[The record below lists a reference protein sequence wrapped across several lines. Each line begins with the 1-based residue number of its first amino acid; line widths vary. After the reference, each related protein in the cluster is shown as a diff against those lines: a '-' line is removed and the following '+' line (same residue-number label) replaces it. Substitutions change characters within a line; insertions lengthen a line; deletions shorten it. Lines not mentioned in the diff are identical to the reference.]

1 MPSLYTTY
9 RPKNFAALVGQEH
22 IVELL
27 KAELSSGKTAQS
39 YIFIGPRGTG
49 KTTSARIF
57 AKALNCQNLQK
68 DGSPCDE
75 CAMCKSFAE
84 GKFLDL
90 FEIDAAS
97 NRGIDEIR
105 EMKEKIEF
113 KPTQGKRKIYIIDEV
128 HMLTKEAFNALL
140 KTLEEPPSHVVF
152 ILATTEPHK
161 IPLTILS
168 RCEKLEFRLGSEEEI
183 GKVISDTAA
192 NEGAKIDQ
200 KALNLL
206 VQFAAGSYRD
216 SLSILD
222 TIITSL
228 DENKTI
234 TYDSV
239 QRVLGLPAQELIVGY
254 SEAIFAPN
262 SEEAFAILEQIFTR
276 GVNVSQ
282 YIKSVVT
289 FLRDVLV
296 GRQNIKNT
304 PPTQYLV
311 KSIAILLD
319 AYTQQRHTFDHKLPL
334 QLATM
339 NIISLFDNA
348 PIMPKI
354 TQPAVS
360 PIKQESQKVQPSEK
374 KEIKKEVEEAVVLTE
389 IKEEIVIK
397 DIKEQEISQEIS
409 ETKETEGV
417 VFKQPDVVQHT
428 NLELENPKSKIKK
441 LKKQKVIL
449 RDDLTFE
456 EIKAK
461 WTVFLREIQLVNTQ
475 LYAFLMTAVPNTIAR
490 DEMLQTNKL
499 EIFVKYDFHKKRIES
514 TQCRDA
520 INKICQ
526 KLYGTSIQVVCTV
539 QKDIQPMQIPH
550 TQPRMEPRQEVAK
563 PIESAH
569 TKPAEV
575 VPIAETEIGADF
587 DAIMGAEIENFL

>member
-57 AKALNCQNLQK
+57 AKALNCENLQK

-75 CAMCKSFAE
+75 CTMCKSFSE

-239 QRVLGLPAQELIVGY
+239 QRVLGLPAQELVVGY
-254 SEAIFAPN
+254 AEAVFTPN

-289 FLRDVLV
+289 FLRDVFV
-296 GRQNIKNT
+296 GRQSLKNT
-304 PPTQYLV
+304 PATPYLV

-348 PIMPKI
+348 PVMPKVA
-354 TQPAVS
+354 QPV
-360 PIKQESQKVQPSEK
+360 KQEVPKVQPTEKPEVK
-374 KEIKKEVEEAVVLTE
+374 KEAEEAVVLTE

-397 DIKEQEISQEIS
+397 EVKEQEVTQNGA
-409 ETKETEGV
+409 ETKESEGV
-417 VFKQPDVVQHT
+417 VFKQPDVVQNT
-428 NLELENPKSKIKK
+428 NSELKIKNSK
-441 LKKQKVIL
+441 LKKSKKQKVVL
-449 RDDLTFE
+449 RDDLTFD
-456 EIKAK
+456 EIKQK
-461 WTVFLREIQLVNTQ
+461 WGAFLREIQLVNTQ

-550 TQPRMEPRQEVAK
+550 TQPRVEPRQEVAK
-563 PIESAH
+563 PVENTH
-569 TKPAEV
+569 TKPAEAAAV
-575 VPIAETEIGADF
+575 AESEVGADF
-587 DAIMGAEIENFL
+587 DAIMGAEIENFM